1 MDKDQMTRTNTK
13 KLLMGTVVS
22 DKMQKTVVV
31 EVERAFRHPFF
42 NKTVRTKRTFKVHDE
57 KSEAKIGDIVS
68 FYECRPI
75 SKTKYM
81 CLSAVVQKLASAK
94 GEGRAS

>member
-1 MDKDQMTRTNTK
+1 MEQGQTKKSDK

-22 DKMQKTVVV
+22 DKMHKTVVV
-31 EVERAFRHPFF
+31 EVERSFRHPFF
-42 NKTVRTKRTFKVHDE
+42 NKTIRSQRTFKVHDE
-57 KSEAKIGDIVS
+57 NSEAKVGDIVS

-81 CLSAVVQKLASAK
+81 RLSTIVQKSASM
-94 GEGRAS
+94 GR